1 MPSSRQPPA
10 AWLAESPGPGGCA
23 AQTPQRL
30 PAGGAPA
37 PSSARMA
44 SASTCP
50 SDSRAKDRSS
60 PARSAR
66 FVQRSQVRPLPGSG
80 RSSCPDST
88 AAAKSAATSLLI
100 TTPLRA
106 PSLPACERRKPRAGV
121 MGRCREKPA
130 PFGIKSF
137 GPNGA
142 GSSPRFPLP
151 LLGSLRGTLLRAGAA
166 GGERSVRRF
175 QVRPDEP
182 VVLLQLTGLLDEQ
195 VLGDRV
201 EFLGRVD
208 GPAVCL
214 DDAGVHH
221 VEGTEVLLGA

>member
-10 AWLAESPGPGGCA
+10 AGLAESPGPGGCA

-30 PAGGAPA
+30 PAGGAAA

-50 SDSRAKDRSS
+50 SDSRARDRSS
-60 PARSAR
+60 PARSASIA
-66 FVQRSQVRPLPGSG
+66 QRSQVRPLPGRG
-80 RSSCPDST
+80 RSSRPDST

-100 TTPLRA
+100 TTPLRG
-106 PSLPACERRKPRAGV
+106 PPRCPPASGANPALAGW
-121 MGRCREKPA
+121 GGAAKKPA
-130 PFGIKSF
+130 PFGMKSF

-151 LLGSLRGTLLRAGAA
+151 LLGSLRGTLLRAGAP
-166 GGERSVRRF
+166 GGERPVRGF

-182 VVLLQLTGLLDEQ
+182 VVLL
-195 VLGDRV
+195 
-201 EFLGRVD
+201 
-208 GPAVCL
+208 
-214 DDAGVHH
+214 
-221 VEGTEVLLGA
+221 